1 MKDYDAIAAKFEEL
15 HVESFGADLP
25 NGKIHWT
32 NSAGERVAQGD
43 CKVTISFAGT
53 NNSYIWMS
61 TMAQYKD
68 VPKIPLPAGMPKYVE
83 STTEERAR
91 NIATSAAA
99 KDGADYLY
107 AAPVG
112 GGGFVYIAVYKLV
125 FTVEK
130 DTPEEEAAKK
140 KAAWSFLADKIE
152 MLIDAIDVNDFP
164 KIFDAFIADARNQ
177 AKYVLF
183 GLSEANSVGAFTTKL
198 EEAWKKNDRANML
211 GVLRNAHA
219 EALGEAEAIKE

>member
-1 MKDYDAIAAKFEEL
+1 MGNFEAVKAKFEEL
-15 HVESFGADLP
+15 RVESFGADLP

-32 NSAGERVAQGD
+32 NSSGERVAQGD

-61 TMAQYKD
+61 TMAQYKN
-68 VPKIPLPAGMPKYVE
+68 VPKIPIPAGMPKYVE

-91 NIATSAAA
+91 KIAEDAAL
-99 KDGADYLY
+99 KDGADFLY

-130 DTPEEEAAKK
+130 DTPEIEASKK
-140 KAAWSFLADKIE
+140 KAVWEFIVNKLDSLMPIVE
-152 MLIDAIDVNDFP
+152 GNDFAAL
-164 KIFDAFIADARNQ
+164 FEAFIVELRNQ
-177 AKYVLF
+177 AKYVLY
-183 GLSEANSVGAFTTKL
+183 GLSEAQAIGAFANQL
-198 EEAWKKNDRANML
+198 EEARKKYDRAGIL
-211 GVLRNAHA
+211 GVMKNARN
-219 EALGEAEAIKE
+219 EAISEIEKYA

>member
-1 MKDYDAIAAKFEEL
+1 MKDYAAIAAKFEEL

-43 CKVTISFAGT
+43 CKVTISYAGT

-61 TMAQYKD
+61 TMAQYKN

-91 NIATSAAA
+91 KIAENAAA
-99 KDGADYLY
+99 ADGADYLY

-130 DTPEEEAAKK
+130 DTPEVEAAKK
-140 KAAWSFLADKIE
+140 KAAWEFLAERITV
-152 MLIDAIDVNDFP
+152 LIDAIEINDFP
-164 KIFDAFIADARNQ
+164 KLFDAFIVDARNQ

-183 GLSEANSVGAFTTKL
+183 GLQEAHAVAAFATKL
-198 EEAWKKNDRANML
+198 EDARKKNDRAGML
-211 GVLRNAHA
+211 GILRNAHA
-219 EALGEAEAIKE
+219 EATGEVKALG